1 MSDMYIYPMPTT
13 QYCVVGSSQKSVEK
27 EMIQIKDNF
36 QIQNNFR
43 PCSRLASLFHFTP
56 LNTLDQSS
64 FKHEESVA
72 YSCVKNFEP
81 TMSDFETRF
90 TSLF

>member
-1 MSDMYIYPMPTT
+1 MI
-13 QYCVVGSSQKSVEK
+13 SVFEVR
-27 EMIQIKDNF
+27 IT
-36 QIQNNFR
+36 
-43 PCSRLASLFHFTP
+43 SLFHATKCAWAEQFQP
-56 LNTLDQSS
+56 G
-64 FKHEESVA
+64 ESVA